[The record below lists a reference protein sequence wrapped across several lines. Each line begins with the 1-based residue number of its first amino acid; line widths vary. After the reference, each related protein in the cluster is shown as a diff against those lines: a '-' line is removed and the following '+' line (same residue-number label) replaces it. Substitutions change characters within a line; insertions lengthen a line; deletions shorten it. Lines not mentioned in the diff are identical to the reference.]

1 MKPVVRPVVR
11 RLLLYNLTVSL
22 FLDEQRV
29 FIMYFVIAII

>member
-1 MKPVVRPVVR
+1 MKPVVR

-22 FLDEQRV
+22 FLDEKRV